1 MKAKLL
7 SITIAVTALF
17 FLTSCD
23 SIETESSTER
33 QHYDSPDLVIGLIVD
48 QMRPDYLY
56 KYWDKLGD
64 GGIKRLVNEGAVFR
78 HAYFRHLQTSTGPGH
93 AAQLTGA
100 TPSIH
105 GLVGNSWY
113 VRELDRNINV
123 IEAVDSGYQGVG
135 TLPDYPGEKSPGNML
150 TTSVGDELFM
160 FTGER
165 SKTVGI
171 SRKDRGA
178 ILPAGHTGDAYWY
191 EGATGNFITS
201 TFYMDELPGW
211 LQEFNDRNLPQEY
224 LTRTWEPLLPIEQY
238 VESRA
243 DNNPYEGTFPGM
255 DTPTFPVDLAYLVE
269 EHGQG
274 PGLLN
279 STPFAD
285 ELLFELAVAALE
297 GEELGR
303 GDVTDILS
311 ISLSAPDA
319 IGHRFGPASK
329 QVQDYYLRLDQY
341 LADFFEYL
349 DEEYGMENVLI
360 FLTADHGGAYVPEYM
375 SDLGIPTGHSEF
387 GVSAGGQVS
396 QAVREYLE
404 QTYGEDFLL
413 AYSNQN
419 LFLDH
424 DYLNDNGLD
433 HVEVQKDLV
442 RFVLSLDVVGGA
454 ITADALNNQEF
465 TEGIRARVMYAY
477 HQKRSGD
484 VVVWLQPQ
492 THGSGTGGT
501 GHGSGWVYDA
511 HIPLIFMGYDIPASQ
526 IYEKA
531 YVSDIA
537 STVSVFLNT
546 PFPSGNIGNPL
557 NGLMRR

>member
-1 MKAKLL
+1 
-7 SITIAVTALF
+7 
-17 FLTSCD
+17 
-23 SIETESSTER
+23 
-33 QHYDSPDLVIGLIVD
+33 
-48 QMRPDYLY
+48 
-56 KYWDKLGD
+56 
-64 GGIKRLVNEGAVFR
+64 
-78 HAYFRHLQTSTGPGH
+78 
-93 AAQLTGA
+93 
-100 TPSIH
+100 
-105 GLVGNSWY
+105 
-113 VRELDRNINV
+113 
-123 IEAVDSGYQGVG
+123 
-135 TLPDYPGEKSPGNML
+135 
-150 TTSVGDELFM
+150 M

-279 STPFAD
+279 ATPFAD

-454 ITADALNNQEF
+454 ITADALHNQEF